1 MCIRDRL
8 VSDGVKEVMLLG
20 QNVNSYGKTL
30 EDDIT
35 FAKLLREIAKIDG
48 LERIRFMTPHPKDLS
63 DELIAVSY
71 THLCV

>member
-1 MCIRDRL
+1 M
-8 VSDGVKEVMLLG
+8 DGVKEVMLLG

-48 LERIRFMTPHPKDLS
+48 LERIRFNDTSSKGF
-63 DELIAVSY
+63 IR
-71 THLCV
+71 